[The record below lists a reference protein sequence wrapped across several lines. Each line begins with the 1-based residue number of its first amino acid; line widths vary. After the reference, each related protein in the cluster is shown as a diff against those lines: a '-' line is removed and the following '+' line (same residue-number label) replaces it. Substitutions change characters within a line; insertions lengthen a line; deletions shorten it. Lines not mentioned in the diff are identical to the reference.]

1 MISLGLG
8 MAVSHSQ
15 YLIFGL
21 SFLLPLFSSV
31 FPSLPLSFA
40 FIRKQEFCDFMQE
53 MLSMMNKVKDEVLVF
68 FDAIIVVLLEG

>member
-21 SFLLPLFSSV
+21 SFLLPLFSCV
-31 FPSLPLSFA
+31 FPSLPLSFV

-53 MLSMMNKVKDEVLVF
+53 MLSLMNKVKDEVLF